1 MPGISTGVAL
11 GVAGLSATGAALS
24 AGGQQGSQAGLMNI
38 PPPAPQYPGLN
49 TAFQQFVGPQAGG
62 LTETS
67 FGSLQQFA
75 ETGLPTDVGPAFEA
89 LVASRERFTQEGRS
103 DIAEMFGA
111 SGARY
116 GSDLM
121 RNLVDFQSQ
130 VTADYGRILSDYTF
144 RAQESAR
151 GRQLG
156 AATYGADLFST
167 AAQTLHPTAI
177 PTVTGGG
184 VSTAGQIGAGLQQG
198 SQGMMMLMLLRQ
210 MGMLG
215 GGQQTEQQPTGG

>member
-1 MPGISTGVAL
+1 MPPAAQ
-11 GVAGLSATGAALS
+11 VAGQIGASVVGSVLSAR
-24 AGGQQGSQAGLMNI
+24 GQRGSQAGLLAI
-38 PPPAPQYPGLN
+38 PPPEPQYPGLN
-49 TAFQQFVGPQAGG
+49 QFFQQLVGQQGG
-62 LTETS
+62 LTPTS
-67 FGSLQQFA
+67 FGTLTEMA
-75 ETGLPTDVGPAFEA
+75 ETGMPTDVGPAFEA
-89 LVASRERFTQEGRS
+89 LVASRQRFEKQGRS

-130 VTADYGRILSDYTF
+130 VAADYGRILSDYTF
-144 RAQESAR
+144 RAQEAAR

-156 AATYGADLFST
+156 VATYGAELFSGV
-167 AAQTLHPTAI
+167 AQTLHPTAI

-184 VSTAGQIGAGLQQG
+184 VGAMGAIGAGLQQG
-198 SQGMMMLMLLRQ
+198 SQGMMMIMLLRQ

-215 GGQQTEQQPTGG
+215 GSPTQSPDLHP

>member
-1 MPGISTGVAL
+1 MPGISTGLAVGSIA
-11 GVAGLSATGAALS
+11 AGIGGAALS
-24 AGGQQGSQAGLMNI
+24 AGGQQGSQARLMDI

-49 TAFQQFVGPQAGG
+49 TAFQQFVGPQQGG

-75 ETGLPTDVGPAFEA
+75 DTGLPTDVGPAFEA
-89 LVASRERFTQEGRS
+89 LVASRQRFEQQGRS

-130 VTADYGRILSDYTF
+130 VAADYGRILSDYTF

-151 GRQLG
+151 GRQMG
-156 AATYGADLFST
+156 ASLFGADLFST

-177 PTVTGGG
+177 PVVEGGG
-184 VSTAGQIGAGLQQG
+184 VGAAGAIGAGLQQG
-198 SQGMMMLMLLRQ
+198 SQGMMMIMLLRQ

-215 GGQQTEQQPTGG
+215 K

>member
-1 MPGISTGVAL
+1 MPAGTGTAL
-11 GVAGLSATGAALS
+11 AIGATAAGAAGSALS
-24 AGGQQGSQAGLMNI
+24 ASGQQGSQARLMNI

-49 TAFQQFVGPQAGG
+49 QFFQQLVGRQEGG

-89 LVASRERFTQEGRS
+89 LVASRQRFEKQGRA

-156 AATYGADLFST
+156 ASTYGADLFST

-177 PTVTGGG
+177 PVVEGGG
-184 VSTAGQIGAGLQQG
+184 VSTAGQIGAGL
-198 SQGMMMLMLLRQ
+198 
-210 MGMLG
+210 
-215 GGQQTEQQPTGG
+215 

>member
-1 MPGISTGVAL
+1 MPAGTGTAL
-11 GVAGLSATGAALS
+11 AIGTMAAGAAGSALS
-24 AGGQQGSQAGLMNI
+24 AGGQRGSQARLMDI

-49 TAFQQFVGPQAGG
+49 QFFQQLVGRQEGG

-89 LVASRERFTQEGRS
+89 LVASRQRFEKQGRA
-103 DIAEMFGA
+103 DISEMFGA

-130 VTADYGRILSDYTF
+130 VAADYGRILSDYTF

-151 GRQLG
+151 GRQMG
-156 AATYGADLFST
+156 ASIFGADLFST

-177 PTVTGGG
+177 PVVEGGG
-184 VSTAGQIGAGLQQG
+184 VGAAGAIGAGLQQG
-198 SQGMMMLMLLRQ
+198 SQGMMMLMLLKQ

-215 GGQQTEQQPTGG
+215 GGP